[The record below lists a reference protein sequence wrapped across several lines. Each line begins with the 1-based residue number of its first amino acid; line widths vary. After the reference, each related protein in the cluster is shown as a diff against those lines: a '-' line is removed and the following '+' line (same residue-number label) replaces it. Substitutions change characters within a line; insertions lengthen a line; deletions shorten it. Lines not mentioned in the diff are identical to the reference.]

1 MSRTA
6 IRTIE
11 LDPKIIR
18 TALIAAQVLA
28 LLVYL
33 MGAAFLLHT
42 NGGTLFL
49 FSLGAPF
56 LILVAVVALAGVA
69 LYRYFRRQSLFAF
82 ALFEPGDIL
91 FQQGD
96 CADFAYFIQKG
107 EVEMI
112 RRDGEGEIV
121 IARLSEGQH
130 FGESALISNTPHH
143 ATVRAATRVRVA
155 MLGKKKFQHM
165 LHFVHPAQGDIMHA
179 VNQRAKK
186 QDSKRAKMASQAPK
200 GETT

>member
-1 MSRTA
+1 LSRTA

-56 LILVAVVALAGVA
+56 LILGSVVALAGVA

-82 ALFEPGDIL
+82 ARFEPGDIL
-91 FQQGD
+91 FQHGGL
-96 CADFAYFIQKG
+96 CRFCLFH
-107 EVEMI
+107 
-112 RRDGEGEIV
+112 
-121 IARLSEGQH
+121 SEG
-130 FGESALISNTPHH
+130 
-143 ATVRAATRVRVA
+143 
-155 MLGKKKFQHM
+155 
-165 LHFVHPAQGDIMHA
+165 
-179 VNQRAKK
+179 
-186 QDSKRAKMASQAPK
+186 
-200 GETT
+200 